1 MQDCPFSLRRE
12 LRFTVFMIDQGRGLG
27 EGVGEEQTLLESID
41 TRLNLIGVPKDKEVA
56 ISRIMGKL
64 RPDVTDL
71 KWQHQVYN

>member
-1 MQDCPFSLRRE
+1 
-12 LRFTVFMIDQGRGLG
+12 
-27 EGVGEEQTLLESID
+27 LESMHTRH